1 MNRNELKVFHT
12 SPGMTAPRK
21 GRGTSCLTH
30 GKRAGRMP
38 RNVDPGRYILF
49 PDGSLRRADR
59 LPEAVLRRLAPK
71 KVVRKAPAAKI
82 SSPTQMERQPS
93 EVGRKIVLDQAA
105 KPTPTL
111 RDKFG
116 RFLKRVAGGK

>member
-30 GKRAGRMP
+30 AKRAGKLP
-38 RNVDPGRYILF
+38 GNVDPGRYILF

-71 KVVRKAPAAKI
+71 KVVRKAAKVARTSAETPRAIEQTQVTKPA
-82 SSPTQMERQPS
+82 
-93 EVGRKIVLDQAA
+93 
-105 KPTPTL
+105 PTL